1 MMNFVPATPVLIAYV
16 IAVVALILTPGP
28 DMTLFLGKA
37 VSQSRLAGVAA
48 MLGNSVGLVI
58 HTVLVAIGLAAL
70 LAASVTAFTILK
82 VVGAAYLAYLAYQA
96 IRHGSALSLGGKRT
110 AAPLYRVFL
119 HGLTV
124 NLLNPKI
131 IVFFVTFLPQ
141 FVTPGDPHASGKL
154 MFLGLLFVA
163 LSIPMSLPMIYFAG
177 SIAEFLKRS
186 PRATRFVDYLFA
198 TVLGGFAVRL
208 ILAQTK

>member
-1 MMNFVPATPVLIAYV
+1 MLDFVPATPVLAAYIV
-16 IAVVALILTPGP
+16 AVVALILTPGP

-48 MLGNSVGLVI
+48 MLGNSLGLVI

-82 VVGAAYLAYLAYQA
+82 VVGAVYLAYLAYQA
-96 IRHGSALSLGGKRT
+96 IRYGSAFTVGGKKS
-110 AAPLYRVFL
+110 ADPLHQVFL
-119 HGLTV
+119 KGLTV

-141 FVTPGDPHASGKL
+141 FVQPGDPHASGKL

-163 LSIPMSLPMIYFAG
+163 ISIPMSLPMIYFAG
-177 SIAEFLKRS
+177 SIAGFLKRS
-186 PRATRFVDYLFA
+186 PKATRFVDYLFA

-208 ILAQTK
+208 ILAHAK